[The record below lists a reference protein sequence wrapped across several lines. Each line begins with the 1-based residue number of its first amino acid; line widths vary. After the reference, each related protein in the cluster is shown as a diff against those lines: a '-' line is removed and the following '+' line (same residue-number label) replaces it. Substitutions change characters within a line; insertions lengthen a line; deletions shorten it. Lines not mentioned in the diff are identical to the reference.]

1 MKVLYVM
8 HTKGGEGVKARQ
20 AAPHIA
26 ALTLFTHPK
35 KMGRGGVRL
44 IINSL
49 ALKLLNK

>member
-1 MKVLYVM
+1 MKILYVM

-35 KMGRGGVRL
+35 KMGGGGY
-44 IINSL
+44 N
-49 ALKLLNK
+49 